1 MTASNPTVLHETA
14 DDEDTGPDSAPAD
27 TDTRTGEQ
35 PVTAGR
41 LATVRAHLGA
51 RWRSVAVV
59 VLLVVSLSLAVL
71 LYLTQYRP
79 DQLTGPPAR
88 DAAVDAASTG
98 TEALLS
104 YAPDTLDEDLATA
117 RSLMTGEFLDYY
129 GRFTADVVA
138 PAVREKGITA
148 TAQVLRA
155 GVIEIHPRS
164 AKVLVFLNQET
175 ISGERPDPSR
185 TASSVIVS
193 LTDVDGDWLISSF
206 DPI

>member
-1 MTASNPTVLHETA
+1 M
-14 DDEDTGPDSAPAD
+14 
-27 TDTRTGEQ
+27 
-35 PVTAGR
+35 
-41 LATVRAHLGA
+41 RAFLGA
-51 RWRSVAVV
+51 RWRSAAVV
-59 VLLVVSLSLAVL
+59 TLLVVALSLAAV

-79 DQLTGPPAR
+79 EQRTGASAR
-88 DAAVDAASTG
+88 DAAVAAASTA

-129 GRFTADVVA
+129 GKFTSDVVA

-148 TAQVLRA
+148 TAHVVRA
-155 GVIEIHPRS
+155 GVMQMDPGA

-175 ISGERPDPSR
+175 VSAERPDPSR